1 MVFNSWHIGL
11 CRKHG
16 LCVSG
21 RVVSHLD
28 ICERLSLQGI
38 FLIELMPIV
47 NAFTCTGAYAV
58 LVMSGA
64 EACGEPQLH
73 ARSGAGASTVKGR
86 ARPGLW
92 PVRRHSIPTE
102 RSCCSAERVKGPIAV
117 KAPAAPPCLSDSRQS
132 HFLIAGVAKKE

>member
-73 ARSGAGASTVKGR
+73 ARSGVSGVYREGSRKAWFV
-86 ARPGLW
+86 ARPS
-92 PVRRHSIPTE
+92 PFDPNET
-102 RSCCSAERVKGPIAV
+102 
-117 KAPAAPPCLSDSRQS
+117 
-132 HFLIAGVAKKE
+132 FLLLR